1 MNNQRVDSFSP
12 RWAYL
17 DTALRASL
25 SLAGGTGATAAA
37 TLGLSPRMGFVFGGF
52 QGAIGSAIACWASA
66 FFGKSAPL
74 NYVCGVLGGTAA
86 GYQISVYPEGLS
98 FLGVQ
103 FGFSLATACLVAA
116 GIACWLRSP
125 RREPQGEVVGFEV
138 VNGVVRVRL
147 VIAPSGNRGEIG
159 VGEMA

>member
-1 MNNQRVDSFSP
+1 MNDWRIASFISSP
-12 RWAYL
+12 RWLYL
-17 DTALRASL
+17 DIGLRASL
-25 SLAGGTGATAAA
+25 SLAVGTGAAAA
-37 TLGLSPRMGFVFGGF
+37 ETLGLSPWMGVIFGGF

-66 FFGKSAPL
+66 LFGKSAPL

-86 GYQISVYPEGLS
+86 GYGTLVAAGYEISVYPEGLS

-125 RREPQGEVVGFEV
+125 RREPQPQGEVVGFEV
-138 VNGVVRVRL
+138 VN
-147 VIAPSGNRGEIG
+147 
-159 VGEMA
+159 